1 MLIFTFGYET
11 IFVTIRKW
19 LLLEYAFR
27 MLLHPKHLRHIL
39 ILFRRSG
46 KCEHLHGV
54 TALGVQASLDNQAVR
69 FALHRDAAETHIVL
83 TNHQPAR
90 LDKIT
95 QLASDLLTLVESSPG
110 RCRLRNEYHFADIS
124 NMVRRIGG
132 IGLHTRKNAPDG
144 LYELYIE
151 PHHDN
156 AYFTSGTVA
165 GQGTQQVA
173 HVPVRKTEEVGSR
186 VLFAALVN
194 HVFQL
199 LVVAAGFNY
208 SHNAP
213 PFI

>member
-69 FALHRDAAETHIVL
+69 FAFHRDAAETHIVL

-90 LDKIT
+90 LDKLA
-95 QLASDLLTLVESSPG
+95 QLRANLLSLVEGGSCG
-110 RCRLRNEYHFADIS
+110 CRLRNEYHFADIS
-124 NMVRRIGG
+124 NMVRRICR
-132 IGLHTRKNAPDG
+132 IGLHTRKNATDG
-144 LYELYIE
+144 LNELYIE

-156 AYFTSGTVA
+156 AHFTSGTVA
-165 GQGTQQVA
+165 GQRAQQVA
-173 HVPVRKTEEVGSR
+173 HIPVRKTEEVGSR

-194 HVFQL
+194 HSFQL
-199 LVVAAGFNY
+199 LVIAAWLNY

>member
-1 MLIFTFGYET
+1 
-11 IFVTIRKW
+11 
-19 LLLEYAFR
+19 

-46 KCEHLHGV
+46 KREHLHGIA
-54 TALGVQASLDNQAVR
+54 TLGVQASLDNQAVR
-69 FALHRDAAETHIVL
+69 FALHRDTAETHIVL
-83 TNHQPAR
+83 AHHQTAR

-95 QLASDLLTLVESSPG
+95 QLTPDLLTLVEGGSG
-110 RCRLRNEYHFADIS
+110 GCRLRNEYHFADVS
-124 NMVRRIGG
+124 KMVRRIGG

-144 LYELYIE
+144 LYELHIE

-156 AYFTSGTVA
+156 AHFTAGTVA
-165 GQGTQQVA
+165 GQGTQQIA

-194 HVFQL
+194 HAFQL